1 MEDIFKNVK
10 LKSAD
15 TKDEILKFI
24 NNFQE
29 HNNENS
35 INIDL
40 GDVKTTLDPKGK
52 VALYTS
58 EQVGSKPVLDSI
70 LKKILPVTKLN
81 AALFL
86 FEISDKYEF
95 GSLIKIVDEIYALG
109 DEDTTMIFGTIEH
122 KTFKINQM
130 KLTLIINTVEFD

>member
-24 NNFQE
+24 NHFQE

-40 GDVKTTLDPKGK
+40 GDVKTTLDTKGT
-52 VALYTS
+52 VAIYTS
-58 EQVGSKPVLDSI
+58 EQVGSRPVLDSI

-86 FEISDKYEF
+86 FLHLQLVKF
-95 GSLIKIVDEIYALG
+95 LIQFLLAL
-109 DEDTTMIFGTIEH
+109 
-122 KTFKINQM
+122 
-130 KLTLIINTVEFD
+130 